1 MKKLLINS
9 ILLLVFIGF
18 LLAPNYPYVHY
29 FIVNS
34 QTTIGN
40 TDGSTENSTPLI
52 GDIAYLS
59 AIINRTEENTESK
72 KDAPLPETNNNI
84 NHLVFLTPSGIEY
97 ARPLIINNAYSNFVK
112 SFLSSVY
119 LKIPSPP
126 PEIIS

>member
-1 MKKLLINS
+1 M
-9 ILLLVFIGF
+9 GF
-18 LLAPNYPYVHY
+18 LLAPNYPFVHN
-29 FIVNS
+29 FLANS
-34 QTTIGN
+34 RTAIGN
-40 TDGSTENSTPLI
+40 ADAHFENKTTLI

-59 AIINRTEENTESK
+59 AIISRAEENQESK

-84 NHLVFLTPSGIEY
+84 NHLVFLTPTGIEFTE
-97 ARPLIINNAYSNFVK
+97 PLVINQGYSSFVK

>member
-1 MKKLLINS
+1 MKKLLLNS
-9 ILLLVFIGF
+9 VLLLVFIGF
-18 LLAPNYPYVHY
+18 LLAPNYLYVHH
-29 FIVNS
+29 FLVKS
-34 QTTIGN
+34 QSEISN
-40 TDGSTENSTPLI
+40 ADISVENSKTLI

-59 AIINRTEENTESK
+59 AIINRAENPESK

-97 ARPLIINNAYSNFVK
+97 GRPLVINKAYSNFVK